1 MDKMV
6 DVKYKVRIDGQVM
19 NLNFCQFVAPSTD
32 AASYCSEGIDIR
44 PATKIKVQKGKDFQ
58 MCISMEKDKAKVGSF
73 NQLGPSTPHNR
84 KIKELITPHSGLSM
98 KRTDKMV
105 GIEGTAQGKMKI
117 SEMILIHQRVCTKKP
132 DKIMAK
138 NILMLIP
145 TTKNINVLI
154 AVRKK
159 IGSSNSLT

>member
-6 DVKYKVRIDGQVM
+6 EVKYKVRIDGQVM
-19 NLNFCQFVAPSTD
+19 NLNFCQFVAPSTE

-44 PATKIKVQKGKDFQ
+44 PATKIKVQNGKDFQ
-58 MCISMEKDKAKVGSF
+58 MCISMEKDKANVGSF
-73 NQLGPSTPHNR
+73 SQLGPSAPDNR

-117 SEMILIHQRVCTKKP
+117 SEMILIHHRVCTKKP
-132 DKIMAK
+132 DKTIAK

-145 TTKNINVLI
+145 TTKKITVLT

-159 IGSSNSLT
+159 MGSSNSLT